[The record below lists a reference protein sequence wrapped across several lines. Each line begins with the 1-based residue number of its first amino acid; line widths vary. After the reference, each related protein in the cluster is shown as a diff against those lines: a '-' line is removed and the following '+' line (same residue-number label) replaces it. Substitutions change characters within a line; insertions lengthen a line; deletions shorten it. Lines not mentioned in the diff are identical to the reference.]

1 MEQNNVTKT
10 LSEQISEVIDQ
21 QRGFFKDHR
30 TFDYEYR
37 VEYLRALRN
46 SILRHETEILDALN
60 ADLGKSHFEGYATE
74 VGLVLEELRSSIR
87 KLKGW
92 MRPRMAA
99 TPLVLFPATSW
110 IYPEPLGLVLI
121 ISPWNYPFQLT
132 MMPLIGAIAAG
143 NCAVVKPS
151 RYSRQTSLVM
161 EKIIRE
167 VFPEGY
173 VSYFHGGTE
182 MNTALLEQRFDH
194 IFFTGSPNV
203 GRVVMTAAA
212 KHLTPVTL
220 ELGGKSPCIVDRTAD
235 IELAAARVVWGKC
248 VNAGQTCV
256 GIDYLLVDEA
266 IKTPFF
272 EALGRQIK
280 LMYSADP
287 ISNPEYPKIIN
298 QKQFDRLCG
307 LMNGLEPLIGGRI
320 DSEKMKIEP
329 TVFADVTLDDAIM
342 KEEIFGPLLPTFTY
356 HNLDEALD
364 LIRTFEKPLA
374 FYVFSTDKPLIDRI
388 IREMPFGGGCINDA
402 LIHLSNPNIPFGGVG
417 ESGLGSYHGKRSFDA
432 LTHYKSVIKKSAH
445 IEVPLRLPPYRDNLK
460 ILRKLLK

>member
-1 MEQNNVTKT
+1 
-10 LSEQISEVIDQ
+10 
-21 QRGFFKDHR
+21 
-30 TFDYEYR
+30 
-37 VEYLRALRN
+37 
-46 SILRHETEILDALN
+46 
-60 ADLGKSHFEGYATE
+60 
-74 VGLVLEELRSSIR
+74 
-87 KLKGW
+87 
-92 MRPRMAA
+92 
-99 TPLVLFPATSW
+99 
-110 IYPEPLGLVLI
+110 
-121 ISPWNYPFQLT
+121 
-132 MMPLIGAIAAG
+132 
-143 NCAVVKPS
+143 
-151 RYSRQTSLVM
+151 
-161 EKIIRE
+161 
-167 VFPEGY
+167 
-173 VSYFHGGTE
+173 

-307 LMNGLEPLIGGRI
+307 LMNGLEPLIGGRL

-356 HNLDEALD
+356 QNLDEALD